1 MALRVGIIGAG
12 QAGERHAV
20 GFAACRGA
28 ELVSVAD
35 VAENRAVALA
45 NRFEAT
51 PYTDWRE
58 MFNADL
64 DILVVSLPHN
74 MHVAPAE
81 ASAERDVHVLTEK
94 PIATTMA
101 DAERIVEV
109 CKKADVNLTISFV
122 HRFRE
127 EPQTARL
134 A

>member
-20 GFAACRGA
+20 GFTACKGA
-28 ELVSVAD
+28 KLVGVAD
-35 VAENRAVALA
+35 VAENRVVALA

-74 MHVAPAE
+74 MHVAPRRGCCRTGRSCAYGKTYRHDDGGRR
-81 ASAERDVHVLTEK
+81 A
-94 PIATTMA
+94 
-101 DAERIVEV
+101 
-109 CKKADVNLTISFV
+109 
-122 HRFRE
+122 HR
-127 EPQTARL
+127 
-134 A
+134 